1 MSRWLNI
8 VAHFVD
14 GKVRNKEMT
23 EELLLKL
30 QEYGYNE
37 IPSFDYMLSR
47 LDQYG
52 YYPDILAFRP
62 DRYECVLNRM
72 NYFVNELEPLL
83 SKKFIGNSRKEAV
96 AKAFL
101 WAMEENSKSWQR
113 VLELGAKLG
122 DRLKEAGITEE
133 QIKEDVRRIRKKKLE
148 RKKGHERFYRMF
160 KTIVK

>member
-1 MSRWLNI
+1 
-8 VAHFVD
+8 VD

-30 QEYGYNE
+30 QEYGYNN
-37 IPSFDYMLSR
+37 IPPLDYMLSR
-47 LDQYG
+47 LEQYG
-52 YYPDILAFRP
+52 YYSDIVVISP
-62 DRYECVLNRM
+62 NHYECVLNRM

-83 SKKFIGNSRKEAV
+83 MEKFTGNNRKEAV

-133 QIKEDVRRIRKKKLE
+133 QIKEDVRRIRKKN
-148 RKKGHERFYRMF
+148 
-160 KTIVK
+160 

>member
-47 LDQYG
+47 LEQYG
-52 YYPDILAFRP
+52 YYSDIVVISP
-62 DRYECVLNRM
+62 NHYECVLNRM

-83 SKKFIGNSRKEAV
+83 MEKFTGNNRKEAV

-101 WAMEENSKSWQR
+101 WVMEENN
-113 VLELGAKLG
+113 KLLNIG
-122 DRLKEAGITEE
+122 GE
-133 QIKEDVRRIRKKKLE
+133 
-148 RKKGHERFYRMF
+148 
-160 KTIVK
+160 TI